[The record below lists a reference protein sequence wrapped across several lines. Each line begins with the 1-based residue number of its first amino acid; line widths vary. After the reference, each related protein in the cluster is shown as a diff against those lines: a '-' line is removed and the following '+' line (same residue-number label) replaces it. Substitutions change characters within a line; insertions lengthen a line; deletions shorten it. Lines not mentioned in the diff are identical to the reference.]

1 MNKVA
6 VVTDSTATIPADVI
20 SDMGIHVV
28 PLTLVWGEE
37 TFLDGVEVTAEQFYE
52 RLQSDTNFPSTTQ
65 PSALEFENAYK
76 TVADN
81 HDSILV
87 ITISSELSG
96 TYNSAV
102 QAKEM
107 MDGIDIE
114 IIDTKTMPMSAG
126 FIVLAAAMAAKE
138 GKGLSECA
146 SIAKE
151 ANDNVGVL
159 VALDT
164 LEYLHRGGRI
174 GGARKLLGG
183 ALNIKPILTVQDGIV
198 QDAGKVRTKKKALR
212 HLVDTVSAELEGKT
226 NIRLAGLHASAYADC
241 EKMLGQLVDIVK
253 PTQSLITELSPVVG
267 AHAGPGAIGIAW
279 IHD

>member
-1 MNKVA
+1 MGKVA
-6 VVTDSTATIPADVI
+6 IVTDSTATIPADVI
-20 SDMGIHVV
+20 SDLGIHVV

-37 TFLDGVEVTAEQFYE
+37 TYLDGVEVTAEQFYE

-65 PSALEFENAYK
+65 PSALEFENVYK
-76 TVADN
+76 TIAN
-81 HDSILV
+81 NYDSILV

-102 QAKEM
+102 QAKDM
-107 MDGIDIE
+107 MNDINIE
-114 IIDTKTMPMSAG
+114 IIDTKTMSMAAG
-126 FIVLAAAMAAKE
+126 FIVLAAAKAAKE
-138 GKGLSECA
+138 GKGLSECT

-151 ANDNVGVL
+151 ANQNVGVL

-198 QDAGKVRTKKKALR
+198 SESGKVRTKKKALR
-212 HLVDTVSAELEGKT
+212 YLIDTVSVELEGKT
-226 NIRLAGLHASAYADC
+226 NVRLSGLHASQYADC
-241 EKMLGQLVDIVK
+241 EKILGELVDIVN

-279 IHD
+279 MHD